1 MSAQLPPSFFHFEI
15 TCYPP
20 GMSTTRH
27 TQNRRA
33 VLAAAWLGRPVTRLE
48 LAHSTGLSTTTIA
61 GIVADLIADQ
71 ILLELNDRILA
82 PGSTG
87 GRPATQLAFNPALGA
102 LVGIHL
108 GHADVQI
115 VITGPDGSI
124 RAEHARTTDVDHQP
138 ADTLEYVASTALDL
152 VADLGVRHRDLL
164 GVGVA
169 VSAPVLL
176 SSHTL
181 GSPPML
187 SNWGEIDIAAAL
199 SKRMGLPVQVGND
212 ANLGALAEWR
222 QGTGAGTDNLIY
234 VMISEG
240 VGAGLIIRGQLY
252 EGTTGAAGELGH
264 VTVAPG
270 GQICRCGNRGCLET
284 VAGARALITALAHS
298 RGPCSLADL
307 ITLAQQGDQ
316 GARRLMT
323 DAGHAVG
330 AALGPACTMLDPTLI
345 IVGGALAQAGE
356 PLLTGLRDSLT
367 RTLSPVSN
375 QALKVKPTQLG
386 TQTEVLGAIAIAGDT
401 ALPSLA

>member
-1 MSAQLPPSFFHFEI
+1 
-15 TCYPP
+15 
-20 GMSTTRH
+20 MSTARH

-48 LAHSTGLSTTTIA
+48 LVHNTGLSTTTVA
-61 GIVADLIADQ
+61 GIVADLIADG
-71 ILLELNDRILA
+71 ILLELNDRILT
-82 PGSTG
+82 PGSAG
-87 GRPATQLAFNPALGA
+87 GRPAAQLVFNPALGA

-124 RAEHARTTDVDHQP
+124 RAEHAQTTDVDHQP

-169 VSAPVLL
+169 VSAPVLV

-187 SNWGEIDIAAAL
+187 SDWGEVDIAAVL
-199 SKRMGLPVQVGND
+199 GKRMGLPVHVGND

-222 QGTGAGTDNLIY
+222 QGTGAATDNLIY

-240 VGAGLIIRGQLY
+240 VGAGLIVRGHLY

-307 ITLAQQGDQ
+307 ITLARQGDP
-316 GARRLMT
+316 GVRRLMT

-330 AALGPACTMLDPTLI
+330 AALGPACTMLDPTLV

-356 PLLTGLRDSLT
+356 PLLAGIRDSLS

-375 QALKVKPTQLG
+375 QALDVVPAQLG
-386 TQTEVLGAIAIAGDT
+386 TQAEVLGAIAIAGDT